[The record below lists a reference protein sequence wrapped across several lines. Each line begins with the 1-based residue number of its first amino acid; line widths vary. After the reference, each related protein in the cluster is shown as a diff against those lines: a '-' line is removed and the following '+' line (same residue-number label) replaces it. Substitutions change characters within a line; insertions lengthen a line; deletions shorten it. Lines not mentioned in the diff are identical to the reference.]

1 MKSPIMDLVS
11 KLTPINITLIN
22 YETHI
27 SLKNYFNIINSS
39 KWVIM
44 ADNRN
49 KSIYG
54 NDTKLQERF

>member
-1 MKSPIMDLVS
+1 MDLVS